1 MSVYASTSIWADK
14 WKFLSNTDITQNTVF
29 DMAGGGR
36 YRSMFGETYVS
47 VHPENWA
54 TKGFV
59 LRGTELATAAWTVS
73 PVPEPG
79 QYAMLGAGLA
89 AAGLMRRRAK
99 G

>member
-1 MSVYASTSIWADK
+1 
-14 WKFLSNTDITQNTVF
+14 
-29 DMAGGGR
+29 
-36 YRSMFGETYVS
+36 MFGETYVS

-79 QYAMLGAGLA
+79 EYAMLGAGLA